1 MKLYNQINSLV
12 CLLFRNLLIYR
23 LMKFR
28 SSKRLL
34 LVFCVSFFLFIE
46 LCGQLSKLGDIFMSN
61 VTESDPE
68 HTQKIASAFD
78 TIMKSCGGEPL
89 ESAVLYYSLMIYYR
103 HNVLMKRFLDF

>member
-1 MKLYNQINSLV
+1 
-12 CLLFRNLLIYR
+12 
-23 LMKFR
+23 
-28 SSKRLL
+28 
-34 LVFCVSFFLFIE
+34 
-46 LCGQLSKLGDIFMSN
+46 MSN

-89 ESAVLYYSLMIYYR
+89 ESAVLYYCLKIYYR

>member
-12 CLLFRNLLIYR
+12 CLFIRNLLIYR

-28 SSKRLL
+28 SLKRLL
-34 LVFCVSFFLFIE
+34 LVICVSFLLFVE
-46 LCGQLSKLGDIFMSN
+46 LCGHLSKLGDIFMSN

-78 TIMKSCGGEPL
+78 TIMKNCNGEPL
-89 ESAVLYYSLMIYYR
+89 ESAVLYYCFMIHYR
-103 HNVLMKRFLDF
+103 HNVLMKRFLVF

>member
-12 CLLFRNLLIYR
+12 CLFIRNLLIYR

-28 SSKRLL
+28 SLKRLL
-34 LVFCVSFFLFIE
+34 LVICVSFLLFVE
-46 LCGQLSKLGDIFMSN
+46 LCGHLSKLGDIFMSN

-78 TIMKSCGGEPL
+78 TIMKNCNGELL
-89 ESAVLYYSLMIYYR
+89 ESAVLYYCFMIHYR
-103 HNVLMKRFLDF
+103 HNVLMKRFLVF